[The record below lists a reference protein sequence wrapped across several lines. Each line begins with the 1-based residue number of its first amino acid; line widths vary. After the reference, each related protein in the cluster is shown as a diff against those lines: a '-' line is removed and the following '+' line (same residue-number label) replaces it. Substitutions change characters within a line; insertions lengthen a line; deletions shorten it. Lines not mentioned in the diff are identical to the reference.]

1 MKLGRVCL
9 SIYLFIPRSVIKI
22 EVISLLSRRI
32 LQLLVRL
39 FEKPLPELEILVQL
53 ELKKTLLDR
62 MVHLLS
68 KGCVIPVM
76 T

>member
-9 SIYLFIPRSVIKI
+9 SRYLFIPRSVIEI
-22 EVISLLSRRI
+22 EVIFPLSRRI

>member
-22 EVISLLSRRI
+22 EIISLLSRRI